1 MNNKFLAG
9 LATSLTLGLVSC
21 QASEV
26 EIKADVCNA
35 NLVVLGTAQD
45 AGKPQIGNSADP
57 AWRDSS
63 LIRTASSIAL
73 VNRDTATYSLFDVT
87 PDVKY
92 QMHMLEISSE
102 VEGLKLGEIFLTHG
116 HMGHYLGLAQFG
128 REAMGA
134 KGVPVYAM
142 PKMQN
147 FLENNGPWDLLVKL
161 NNIKIKPLADET
173 AVKISNTI
181 SITPFTVPHRGEY
194 TETVGYRIQ
203 GATKTAV
210 YIPDIDSWEQWNPQ
224 WYHDIDTKTNTQQNV
239 LFSPLEFI
247 IAENDYL
254 LLDGSFYS
262 GDELPGRDMSKI
274 PHPTITHT
282 MEMLKSLDIPSR
294 AKIRFIH
301 LNHSNPALDQN
312 TNAYEDIEKAGYKLA
327 REGERICLD

>member
-1 MNNKFLAG
+1 MNNIFLTG
-9 LATSLTLGLVSC
+9 LAASLTLGLVAC
-21 QASEV
+21 QASDAP
-26 EIKADVCNA
+26 IKADVCNA
-35 NLVVLGTAQD
+35 NLAVLGTAQD

-57 AWRDSS
+57 AWSNSS

-73 VNRDTATYSLFDVT
+73 VNREAATYSLFDAT

-128 REAMGA
+128 REAMNA
-134 KGVPVYAM
+134 KNVPVYAM
-142 PKMQN
+142 PKMQS
-147 FLENNGPWDLLVKL
+147 FLESNGPWDLLVKL
-161 NNIKIKPLADET
+161 KNIDIKPLSDET
-173 AVKISNTI
+173 PIKISDKI
-181 SITPFTVPHRGEY
+181 SVTPFKVPHRGEY

-203 GATKTAV
+203 GIGKSAV
-210 YIPDIDSWEQWNPQ
+210 YIPDIDSWEQWAETGANIT
-224 WYHDIDTKTNTQQNV
+224 D
-239 LFSPLEFI
+239 I
-247 IAENDYL
+247 IANNDFL
-254 LLDGSFYS
+254 LFDGTFYS

-282 MEMLKSLDIPSR
+282 MEMLKTLDPASR

-301 LNHSNPALDQN
+301 LNHSNPAHDEN

-327 REGERICLD
+327 RAGERICLD

>member
-73 VNRDTATYSLFDVT
+73 VNRDTATYSLFDAT

-134 KGVPVYAM
+134 KGIPVYAM
-142 PKMQN
+142 PKMAN

-161 NNIKIKPLADET
+161 NNIEVKPLANQTTIKFGDN
-173 AVKISNTI
+173 ISV
-181 SITPFTVPHRGEY
+181 TPFVVPHRGEY
-194 TETVGYRIQ
+194 TETVGYRIR
-203 GATKTAV
+203 GAGKSAV
-210 YIPDIDSWEQWNPQ
+210 YIPDIDSWEQWEGAGTKLT
-224 WYHDIDTKTNTQQNV
+224 DIITD
-239 LFSPLEFI
+239 
-247 IAENDYL
+247 NDYL
-254 LLDGSFYS
+254 LIDGSFYS

-301 LNHSNPALDQN
+301 LNHTNPALDQN

>member
-1 MNNKFLAG
+1 MNNKLLTCLTAG
-9 LATSLTLGLVSC
+9 LSAFLTFGLASC
-21 QASEV
+21 EASKT

-57 AWRDSS
+57 AWRDST

-73 VNRDTATYSLFDVT
+73 VNRNTATYSLFDAT

-102 VEGLKLGEIFLTHG
+102 IEGLTLGEIFLTHG

-134 KGVPVYAM
+134 KSIPVYAM
-142 PKMQN
+142 PKMQT
-147 FLENNGPWDLLVKL
+147 FLENNGPWDLLAQLK
-161 NNIKIKPLADET
+161 NIEIKSLSDGAKIKFGDN
-173 AVKISNTI
+173 ISV
-181 SITPFTVPHRGEY
+181 TPFTVPHRGEY
-194 TETVGYRIQ
+194 TETIGYHIQ
-203 GATKTAV
+203 GVGKSAV
-210 YIPDIDSWEQWNPQ
+210 YIPDIDSWEQWAEAG
-224 WYHDIDTKTNTQQNV
+224 TKLTD
-239 LFSPLEFI
+239 I
-247 IAENDYL
+247 IAANDYL
-254 LLDGSFYS
+254 LIDGTFYN

-282 MEMLKSLDIPSR
+282 MEILKSLDIPSR

-327 REGERICLD
+327 RAGERICLD

>member
-1 MNNKFLAG
+1 MKNKFLAG
-9 LATSLTLGLVSC
+9 VAICSAIGLTAC

-26 EIKADVCNA
+26 EISADVCNA
-35 NLVVLGTAQD
+35 NIAVLGTAQD

-57 AWRDSS
+57 AWRDST
-63 LIRTASSIAL
+63 LIRTASSLAL
-73 VNRDTATYSLFDVT
+73 INREAATYSLFDAT

-134 KGVPVYAM
+134 KSVPVYAM
-142 PKMQN
+142 PQMQS

-161 NNIKIKPLADET
+161 KNIDIKSLSDET
-173 AVKISNTI
+173 TVQISNTI
-181 SITPFTVPHRGEY
+181 SVIPFTVPHRGEY

-203 GATKTAV
+203 GASKSAI
-210 YIPDIDSWEQWNPQ
+210 YIPDIDSWKQW
-224 WYHDIDTKTNTQQNV
+224 DEAGTKLADV
-239 LFSPLEFI
+239 
-247 IAENDYL
+247 IADNDYL
-254 LLDGSFYS
+254 FLDGTFYS

-282 MEMLKSLDIPSR
+282 MEVLKTLDPASR

-301 LNHSNPALDQN
+301 LNHSNPAHDSN
-312 TNAYEDIEKAGYKLA
+312 TNAFEDIEKAGYKLA
-327 REGERICLD
+327 RAGERICLD

>member
-1 MNNKFLAG
+1 MKNNFLAG
-9 LATSLTLGLVSC
+9 IAASLTVGLVSC
-21 QASEV
+21 QASDAPIV
-26 EIKADVCNA
+26 ADICNA

-63 LIRTASSIAL
+63 LIRTASSLAV
-73 VNRDTATYSLFDVT
+73 VNSEAATYSLFDAT

-128 REAMGA
+128 REAMNA
-134 KGVPVYAM
+134 KSVPVYAM
-142 PKMQN
+142 ARMQN

-161 NNIKIKPLADET
+161 SNIEIKSLTGGT
-173 AVKISNTI
+173 AITISDKISV
-181 SITPFTVPHRGEY
+181 TPFSVPHRGEY
-194 TETVGYRIQ
+194 TETVGYHIQ
-203 GATKTAV
+203 GAGKSAV
-210 YIPDIDSWEQWNPQ
+210 YIPDIDSWEEW
-224 WYHDIDTKTNTQQNV
+224 TEAGTNLDV
-239 LFSPLEFI
+239 V
-247 IAENDYL
+247 IAANDYL
-254 LLDGSFYS
+254 FLDGTFYS
-262 GDELPGRDMSKI
+262 GGELPGRDMSKI

-282 MEMLKSLDIPSR
+282 MEMLKTLDPASR

-301 LNHSNPALDQN
+301 LNHTNPALDPN

-327 REGERICLD
+327 RAGERICLD

>member
-1 MNNKFLAG
+1 MNNKLLTCLTVGVSAIVALG
-9 LATSLTLGLVSC
+9 LASC
-21 QASEV
+21 EASKT
-26 EIKADVCNA
+26 EIKTDVCNA

-57 AWRDSS
+57 AWRDST

-73 VNRDTATYSLFDVT
+73 VNRDTATYSLFDAT

-92 QMHMLEISSE
+92 QMHMLEVSSE

-134 KGVPVYAM
+134 KNVPVYAM
-142 PKMQN
+142 PKMRS

-161 NNIKIKPLADET
+161 GNININSLTDGIP
-173 AVKISNTI
+173 VKFGDTI
-181 SITPFTVPHRGEY
+181 SVTPFTVPHRGEY

-203 GATKTAV
+203 SASKSAV
-210 YIPDIDSWEQWNPQ
+210 YIPDIDSWEAWA
-224 WYHDIDTKTNTQQNV
+224 DAGTKLTD
-239 LFSPLEFI
+239 I
-247 IAENDYL
+247 IAANDYL
-254 LLDGSFYS
+254 LFDGTFYS
-262 GDELPGRDMSKI
+262 GDELPGRDMRKI

-282 MEMLKSLDIPSR
+282 MEMLKTLDTASR

-301 LNHSNPALDQN
+301 LNHTNPALDPN

>member
-1 MNNKFLAG
+1 MNNKFLLG
-9 LATSLTLGLVSC
+9 IATSAILGLVSC

-26 EIKADVCNA
+26 EIKADICNA

-57 AWRDSS
+57 AWRNSS
-63 LIRTASSIAL
+63 LIRTASSLAL
-73 VNRDTATYSLFDVT
+73 VNREAATYSLFDAT

-134 KGVPVYAM
+134 KSIPVYAM
-142 PKMQN
+142 PKMAN

-161 NNIKIKPLADET
+161 NNIDIKPLVDQT
-173 AVKISNTI
+173 NVKISDAI

-194 TETVGYRIQ
+194 TETVGYHIQ
-203 GATKTAV
+203 GASKSAV
-210 YIPDIDSWEQWNPQ
+210 FIPDIDSWEQWAEAGTKF
-224 WYHDIDTKTNTQQNV
+224 DT
-239 LFSPLEFI
+239 I
-247 IAENDYL
+247 IADNDYL
-254 LLDGSFYS
+254 FLDGTFYS

-282 MEMLKSLDIPSR
+282 MELLKQLDPASR

-301 LNHSNPALDQN
+301 LNHSNPAHDVN
-312 TNAYEDIEKAGYKLA
+312 TIAYEDIEKAGYKLA
-327 REGERICLD
+327 RAGERICLD